1 VPLAIAVISQP
12 FMVTAAILLAAIGS
26 FAGLA
31 IKDRRPCESLDP
43 SLIPTI
49 PLMLFAGLIAMVALV
64 VLLNLPRV

>member
-12 FMVTAAILLAAIGS
+12 FMITAAILLAAIGS

-31 IKDRRPCESLDP
+31 IKDRRPRESLDP
-43 SLIPTI
+43 SMIPTI
-49 PLMLFAGLIAMVALV
+49 PLMLLAGLIAMVALV